1 MIGNI
6 MQINYQKNIRT
17 KKNNYLV
24 SGLKMYNH
32 QKYWGLILKSSL
44 LILFVIMRSNFLDN
58 TITDSLC
65 NMILPR
71 VVALVSSIDISASLT
86 ARFNGW
92 LSLVAAAFRVQLQRS
107 QFGCIAQQRA
117 WKSFSSLC
125 HSFFLCFSRA
135 RDLSSADA
143 RG

>member
-1 MIGNI
+1 LKKTIWSAVATPFYPLNLI
-6 MQINYQKNIRT
+6 IDDRQHNANQLLEKYTN

-107 QFGCIAQQRA
+107 
-117 WKSFSSLC
+117 
-125 HSFFLCFSRA
+125 
-135 RDLSSADA
+135 
-143 RG
+143 